1 MSKVCKNGPQILIP
15 HPDTCNA
22 TWLIS
27 FLCAYLHTLPF
38 SPQSQ
43 QLIHIQKSMDD
54 SGSVFFIGG
63 FGIIFKRNTL
73 PPGVFTK
80 KKLKKTHPF
89 VQNTNPGRGNDARN
103 AHLIA
108 AFVPPFGCP
117 LGSKVRKHQASG
129 WKMRLSGIPRCF
141 FEDHE
146 TKVVNLV

>member
-1 MSKVCKNGPQILIP
+1 MSKVCKNGPPILIP

-54 SGSVFFIGG
+54 SGSVFFYWWFRDDIL
-63 FGIIFKRNTL
+63 KKPL

-80 KKLKKTHPF
+80 NLKKTHP
-89 VQNTNPGRGNDARN
+89 VSPEHQPPPRKRRTKK
-103 AHLIA
+103 AHALTA
-108 AFVPPFGCP
+108 AFVPPFGLVP
-117 LGSKVRKHQASG
+117 WIEASKASSLRMENEKKPVYPG
-129 WKMRLSGIPRCF
+129 VFLKI
-141 FEDHE
+141 
-146 TKVVNLV
+146 TKPNL

>member
-80 KKLKKTHPF
+80 KKTQKNSSVCPEHQPRPRKRRTKRTF
-89 VQNTNPGRGNDARN
+89 DSCFC
-103 AHLIA
+103 A
-108 AFVPPFGCP
+108 ALRLPPWIE
-117 LGSKVRKHQASG
+117 GSKASSLR
-129 WKMRLSGIPRCF
+129 MENEAIRYTQVF
-141 FEDHE
+141 F
-146 TKVVNLV
+146 